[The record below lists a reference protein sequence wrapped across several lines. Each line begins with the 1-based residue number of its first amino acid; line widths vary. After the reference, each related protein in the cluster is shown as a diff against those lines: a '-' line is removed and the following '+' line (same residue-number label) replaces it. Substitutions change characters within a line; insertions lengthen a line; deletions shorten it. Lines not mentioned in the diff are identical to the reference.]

1 MDTPEA
7 YQALR
12 PLMFSI
18 AYRMVATVSEAED
31 VVQEAFLRY
40 HRALSENTVIDS
52 PKAYL
57 SAVTTRLCIDQ
68 LRSARVRR
76 ETYVGEWLPEPLVT
90 DPSATDPEWFA
101 EQADSLSMTFLLLL
115 ERLSP
120 VERAVFLLRDVFG
133 YGYDDIAEIV
143 AKSESN
149 CRQLAARARRHV
161 SSHQPRF
168 TPSDEH
174 SRRLAGQFF
183 AAVSAGDLD
192 GLVAML
198 ADDVVVY
205 GDSGG
210 TRPSWPRPIAG
221 RQSVS
226 RLMVGLGQQMR
237 QIGVIMRPTEIN
249 GCPGAVVQDSD
260 GGVISVFSL
269 DIDVDHAGA
278 RITTIRSVIN
288 PDKLRHLGP
297 LADRQRLLDL
307 RRSNAR

>member
-1 MDTPEA
+1 MDTPDA
-7 YQALR
+7 YEALR

-31 VVQEAFLRY
+31 IVQEAFLRY

-57 SAVTTRLCIDQ
+57 SAVTTRLCIDH

-90 DPSATDPEWFA
+90 DPSPADPEWFA

-120 VERAVFLLRDVFG
+120 VERAVFLLRDVFDFG
-133 YGYDDIAEIV
+133 FDAIAEIV
-143 AKSESN
+143 GKSESN

-168 TPSDEH
+168 ATSDEH
-174 SRRLAGQFF
+174 SKRLAGQFF

-210 TRPSWPRPIAG
+210 TRPSWPRPIVG
-221 RQSVS
+221 RQSVG
-226 RLMVGLGQQMR
+226 RLMVGLGRQMR
-237 QIGVIMRPTEIN
+237 QVGVVARPAEIN
-249 GCPGAVVQDSD
+249 GCPGAVVQDPD
-260 GGVISVFSL
+260 GNVISVFSL

-297 LADRQRLLDL
+297 LADRQRFLDL
-307 RRSNAR
+307 LRSGSR